1 MLLNHLDTNKND
13 PFDATAKPITT
24 EIMIASTP
32 HANVEDFNCRPR
44 IDLSPPRHR
53 DREPIVHQRRVPFH
67 FSPFTLPFLPPQ
79 FSQLPIR
86 AYFPSSSIPLSIPFH
101 SSSTSFSKKKKK
113 NFLASRNK
121 IINPILKIRPKRSFL
136 LRVQEEGR
144 KSWRIMRANGSSRGR
159 GGGEYPSCRIAIEKP
174 VSRRGTTLR

>member
-1 MLLNHLDTNKND
+1 
-13 PFDATAKPITT
+13 
-24 EIMIASTP
+24 MIASTP

-136 LRVQEEGR
+136 LRVHRREKPRRGGKKIVEDNACKWFVAR
-144 KSWRIMRANGSSRGR
+144 KRGR
-159 GGGEYPSCRIAIEKP
+159 GVSKLPYRYREAGIEERNDT
-174 VSRRGTTLR
+174 SIS